1 MKRKN
6 LTEKEIKEKMK
17 KQRKDL
23 NQLLK
28 NSNQRLKQMKVSA
41 KKTSTLHNVDK
52 WKKVDKIEK
61 NVENLT
67 QKVDKIETNV
77 ENLTQKV
84 DKIETNVENLTQKVD
99 TIENNVEKLTQQV
112 GKIEKNVNTLNQ
124 SNDKM
129 ALAITNLQT
138 DMAEVKETM
147 VTKEDMQKIH
157 ITMDSILKIVKKTE
171 EEGTFMSYRLQ
182 EHEKDIKALK
192 KVTHLD

>member
-17 KQRKDL
+17 KQHKDL

-67 QKVDKIETNV
+67 QKVDKIE
-77 ENLTQKV
+77 K
-84 DKIETNVENLTQKVD
+84 NVENLTQKVD